1 MLIVGEGA
9 VGGEVNNPRLD
20 SAEMEDWLLLKAPLL
35 PPRPPCSGADQVST
49 GLLPLRCSC

>member
-20 SAEMEDWLLLKAPLL
+20 SRETEDWLFLEAPLL
-35 PPRPPCSGADQVST
+35 PSLPVAERT
-49 GLLPLRCSC
+49 GQIWASCH

>member
-20 SAEMEDWLLLKAPLL
+20 SRETENCLFP
-35 PPRPPCSGADQVST
+35 
-49 GLLPLRCSC
+49 